1 MTHASPPPAFLGGL
15 SDVAP
20 RFDALLC
27 DVWGVIHNGRRAF
40 RPACEALSTFRATRG
55 PVVLISNA
63 PVPAAQVADV
73 FPRVGVP
80 DDCYDVIVTS
90 GDAARLE
97 LAARAPGP
105 FWRLGTD
112 EGFERDDYLFRDLPL
127 EFSGPDEARYI
138 ACMGLPDPINGHP
151 EDSREMLAPLAA
163 RGLPMLCANPDIQVR
178 VGDKLWWCA
187 GALARIY
194 EELGGPVI
202 YPGKPH
208 AAIYTLAY
216 AELKKRGVDRQ
227 AGGRVLAVGDGLL
240 TDIRGAR
247 MQSLPSLFVG
257 TGVYQTG
264 AEGFSI
270 GAARL
275 FSETG
280 EAPTYAL
287 PELTW

>member
-1 MTHASPPPAFLGGL
+1 LAQI
-15 SDVAP
+15 AP
-20 RFDALLC
+20 KYDALLC

-40 RPACEALSTFRATRG
+40 FPACAALAEFRATRG

-80 DDCYDVIVTS
+80 MDCFDAIITS

-127 EFSGPDEARYI
+127 SFAGPEEARYI

-151 EDSREMLAPLAA
+151 EDSRELLRAPAA

-194 EELGGPVI
+194 EELGGEVI

-208 AAIYTLAY
+208 AAIYALAFE
-216 AELKKRGVDRQ
+216 ELARRGVSRQ
-227 AGGRVLAVGDGLL
+227 AGAPSPKARVLAVGDGLL

-247 MQSLPSLFVG
+247 MQALPSLFVG

-264 AEGFSI
+264 AEGFPK
-270 GAARL
+270 GAARM
-275 FSETG
+275 FVETG
-280 EAPTYAL
+280 ETPTYAL
-287 PELTW
+287 PELCW